1 MKILQATDRPG
12 WAIDKLSKPL
22 GENLKNV
29 DVSYHS
35 IEGRVIHSG
44 YTHAQDCKQYST
56 TLANEYDILNWHAT
70 LIDMVTYL
78 QSFLF

>member
-44 YTHAQDCKQYST
+44 YTHAQDCKEYST
-56 TLANEYDILNWHAT
+56 TLANEYDIVHFHRLKQ
-70 LIDMVTYL
+70 LLETYTK
-78 QSFLF
+78 SIKV